1 MTRRNRIMHL
11 LKKTRLQV
19 GLAAMLIVSV
29 LGTYVAPVAQAEDN
43 TTTIRA
49 EWTDIN
55 TGTTYFNWSTVE
67 NDQYLSKV
75 IVSTNDGK
83 WAQLDD
89 KFAYINAYP
98 KETTTPRLSN
108 LLSNISAGD
117 LFYYLPLYLD
127 TTRKVAVKGNLYD
140 ISPDGKWGIY
150 ETSDFGAEKSPDGK
164 TAQYMQLHS
173 YFLKNMT
180 TGELQEWISSSQ
192 YVGLNWLANST
203 LLVNEYSPVAKQKAI
218 STYDPATG
226 KKNELVLGTINS
238 YSEKDQTFVFAKN
251 EPKRLSWIF
260 DLTTG
265 KSRLLTEGE
274 RELYTWSD
282 PRPTTTAP
290 DNLDVAALPI
300 MDVPIHDLYEHEVIT
315 SQGSELV
322 PYAFEKEGKTFIP
335 LRSILSSFNLSVGPR
350 EGDMYDYQYKL
361 TGPTGQSMTLDRNNS
376 RVFQFRLF
384 VTPEVLEKVGLQ
396 EVTVKPLIP
405 AVIK

>member
-1 MTRRNRIMHL
+1 MHL

-19 GLAAMLIVSV
+19 GLATMLMVSV
-29 LGTYVAPVAQAEDN
+29 LGAYVAPEVQAEDN

-55 TGTTYFNWSTVE
+55 TGRTYFNWSSVE

-83 WAQLDD
+83 WARLDD
-89 KFAYINAYP
+89 KFTSINSFS
-98 KETTTPRLSN
+98 KETTKPTLSN
-108 LLSNISAGD
+108 RLASISGGD

-127 TTRKVAVKGNLYD
+127 TTREVAVRGNLYD
-140 ISPDGKWGIY
+140 ISPDRKWGVF
-150 ETSDFGAEKSPDGK
+150 ESTDFGTEKSSDGK
-164 TAQYMQLHS
+164 TAQYNQLHS
-173 YFLKNMT
+173 YFLKNMI

-192 YVGLNWLANST
+192 YVGLNWLADST
-203 LLVNEYSPVAKQKAI
+203 LLVNQYSPVAKQKAI

-226 KKNELVLGTINS
+226 KKKELVLGKLYR
-238 YSEKDQTFVFAKN
+238 YSEKDQNFVFVKN
-251 EPKRLSWIF
+251 EPKRLPWKY
-260 DLTTG
+260 DLLTG
-265 KSRLLTEGE
+265 KSSLLTKKEE
-274 RELYTWSD
+274 EKIYEWNDT
-282 PRPTTTAP
+282 RPTMKAP
-290 DNLDVAALPI
+290 DNLDVKMLPI
-300 MDVPIHDLYEHEVIT
+300 IDLPIRNMYEYEVVT

-335 LRSILSSFNLSVGPR
+335 LLSLVSKFKLSVGQR
-350 EGDMYDYQYKL
+350 EGDMYDYRYKL
-361 TGPTGQSMTLDRNNS
+361 TGPTGQTMILDRNNS

-384 VTPEVLEKVGLQ
+384 VTPEVLEKIGLQ